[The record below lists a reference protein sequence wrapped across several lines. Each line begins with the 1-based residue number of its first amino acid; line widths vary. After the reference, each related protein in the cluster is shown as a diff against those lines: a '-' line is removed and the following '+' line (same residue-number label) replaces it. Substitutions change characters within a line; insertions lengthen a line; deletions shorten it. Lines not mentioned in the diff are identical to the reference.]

1 MQRSHSKRRP
11 HGKWIKTLELLV
23 FFRAE
28 LLFLFFVAQLRCG
41 ASTIR
46 LSLALYMKKGTMK
59 KIVIFIFL
67 LLLCLP
73 VVKAQELEA
82 PKPTALVVDS
92 KGNLTDLAI
101 GDEYSGEAPVTV
113 RFYANAR
120 EIDGYSLTCTWE
132 FFKEGE
138 DAPYLVRHDADV
150 QIELRES
157 GATTVM
163 PTITYT
169 SLEDSEL
176 FWPFGEEYY
185 ESPFSI
191 VLAESTLEA
200 PNAFSPNGDG
210 INDYYNVFNVKS
222 IIEFHG
228 AIYNRWGQELYRWGL
243 DEMGRKDCGW
253 DGTYKGNPV
262 KPGVYFVV
270 IKAKGADGIEYDIK
284 RDVNLLRGYSEGIK

>member
-1 MQRSHSKRRP
+1 
-11 HGKWIKTLELLV
+11 
-23 FFRAE
+23 
-28 LLFLFFVAQLRCG
+28 
-41 ASTIR
+41 
-46 LSLALYMKKGTMK
+46 MKKLCVLISM
-59 KIVIFIFL
+59 
-67 LLLCLP
+67 LLCA
-73 VVKAQELEA
+73 VVAMAHGDNEIEA

-92 KGNLTDLAI
+92 KGVLTDLAMSE
-101 GDEYSGEAPVTV
+101 EYSGEAPVTV
-113 RFYANAR
+113 RFYANAP
-120 EIDGYSLTCTWE
+120 EVDGYSLTIVWE

-138 DAPYLVRHDADV
+138 TEPYLVRHDADV

-169 SLEDSEL
+169 SIENSEIYWL
-176 FWPFGEEYY
+176 FGEEYY

-191 VLAESTLEA
+191 VLAESALEA

-210 INDYYNVFNVKS
+210 INDFYNVFNVKS
-222 IIEFHG
+222 IVEFHG

-243 DEMGRKDCGW
+243 DEMGREGTGW

-262 KPGVYFVV
+262 KAGVYFVV

-284 RDVNLLRGYSEGIK
+284 RDVNLLRGYSEGVK